1 MHERERERFRYQLV
15 MLKGNESCQMKPKF
29 RTDLK
34 KKKKRK
40 KTQVGVN
47 DSVVKALSY

>member
-1 MHERERERFRYQLV
+1 MHERERFRYQLV
-15 MLKGNESCQMKPKF
+15 MLKENESCQMKPKF
-29 RTDLK
+29 RTDL